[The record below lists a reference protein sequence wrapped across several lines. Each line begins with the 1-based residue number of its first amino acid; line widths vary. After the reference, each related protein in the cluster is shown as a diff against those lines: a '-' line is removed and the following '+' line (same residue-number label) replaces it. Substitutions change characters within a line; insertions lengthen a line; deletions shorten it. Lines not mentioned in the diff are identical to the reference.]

1 MSPVSSARWVLPLAF
16 LCLGAPA
23 TRGDVELPPLF
34 GAGMVVQCERPI
46 AVWGRAEPGERV
58 NVSLAH
64 RNGTTVADE
73 EGRWELR
80 LDPLPAGGPHVLR
93 VSGHNELL
101 LENVAVGEV
110 WVCAGQSN
118 MHAPL
123 RTIDGGPEAA
133 GELDGCDL
141 RLFRA
146 TPAWSD
152 TPALELSGS
161 WETCGLSAA
170 LEFSSV
176 GWFFGRRLER
186 ELGVPIGLI
195 QCTKPA
201 PAESW
206 TDLARMQA
214 TPGLALS
221 LERKFPAEQARP
233 GRLFNGQVLP
243 LARFPVRGIAW
254 YQGESNLWSS
264 SQYGL
269 LFRTLIESW
278 RAAWDDPELFFLF
291 VQLPN
296 NSEGEG
302 QLARWVRLREGQAS
316 ALALPRT
323 AMVVTIDIGGGEGFH
338 PGAKRPYGERLA
350 WVALSDVYEKQVAS
364 KGPAVSEVHFEEGS
378 VRLRFERAGA
388 GLTTTDGQ
396 APRAFALAG
405 EDREWIQ
412 AEARITGVDE
422 VVVESAAVS
431 APLAIR
437 YAWSDAPR
445 VNLAGANGLP
455 AEPYR
460 SDDWPY
466 VTSGGRKR

>member
-1 MSPVSSARWVLPLAF
+1 VSAARRFLPWAF
-16 LCLGAPA
+16 LCLPA
-23 TRGDVELPPLF
+23 ARAEVELAPLF
-34 GAGMVVQCERPI
+34 GAGMVVQRERPI
-46 AVWGRAEPGERV
+46 AVWGRAQPGERV
-58 NVSLAH
+58 SVSLAH
-64 RNGTTVADE
+64 RSAATVADE
-73 EGRWELR
+73 LGRWEVR
-80 LDPLPAGGPHVLR
+80 LDPLPAGGPHALR
-93 VSGHNELL
+93 VSGHDELL
-101 LENVAVGEV
+101 LPNVAVGEV

-133 GELDGCDL
+133 EELEACDL

-152 TPALELSGS
+152 TPALELAGS
-161 WETCGLSAA
+161 WETCAPAAA

-214 TPGLALS
+214 TPELAAS
-221 LERKFPAEQARP
+221 LERRFPAEQARP

-264 SQYGL
+264 SHYGL

-278 RAAWDDPELFFLF
+278 RAAWDDPQLFFLF
-291 VQLPN
+291 VQLPSN
-296 NSEGEG
+296 GEGEPRPF
-302 QLARWVRLREGQAS
+302 ARWARLREGQAS
-316 ALALPRT
+316 ALVLPHT
-323 AMVVTIDIGGGEGFH
+323 AMVVTIDIGEGEGFH
-338 PGAKRPYGERLA
+338 PRDKRSYGERLA
-350 WVALSDVYEKQVAS
+350 GVALSDVYGVEIAS
-364 KGPAVSEVHFEEGS
+364 KGPVVSQVHFEEGRA
-378 VRLRFERAGA
+378 RLRFERVGA

-396 APRAFALAG
+396 QPRAFALAG
-405 EDREWIQ
+405 ADRQWLP

-422 VVVESAAVS
+422 VVVETPAVS

-445 VNLAGANGLP
+445 VNLTGANGLP

-460 SDDWPY
+460 SDDWPF
-466 VTSGGRKR
+466 VRPEGERER

>member
-1 MSPVSSARWVLPLAF
+1 
-16 LCLGAPA
+16 
-23 TRGDVELPPLF
+23 
-34 GAGMVVQCERPI
+34 MVVQRERPI

-58 NVSLAH
+58 DVSLAH
-64 RNGTTVADE
+64 RSGTAVADE
-73 EGRWELR
+73 EGRWEVR

-101 LENVAVGEV
+101 LENVVVGEV

-123 RTIDGGPEAA
+123 RTIDGGLEAA
-133 GELDGCDL
+133 GELDGCNL

-146 TPAWSD
+146 TPAWSE

-161 WETCGLSAA
+161 WETCGLPAA

-186 ELGVPIGLI
+186 ELDVPIGLI

-214 TPGLALS
+214 SPELATS
-221 LERKFPAEQARP
+221 LERRFPAEHARP
-233 GRLFNGQVLP
+233 GRLFNGLVLP

-264 SQYGL
+264 SHYGL
-269 LFRTLIESW
+269 VFRTLIESW
-278 RAAWDDPELFFLF
+278 RAAWGDPELFFLF

-296 NSEGEG
+296 NGEGEARP
-302 QLARWVRLREGQAS
+302 LARWVRVREAQAS

-323 AMVVTIDIGGGEGFH
+323 AMVVTIDIGEGEGFH
-338 PGAKRPYGERLA
+338 PGVKRPYGERLA
-350 WVALSDVYEKQVAS
+350 GVALSDVYGKQIDS
-364 KGPAVSEVHFEEGS
+364 QGPAVSELHFEEKS

-388 GLTTTDGQ
+388 GLTTADGQ
-396 APRAFALAG
+396 PPRAFALAG
-405 EDREWIQ
+405 EDRQWIP

-422 VVVESAAVS
+422 VVVESPAVP

-445 VNLAGANGLP
+445 VNLTGANGLP

-466 VTSGGRKR
+466 FESDGRNRER